1 MANSEGGNAGKVIFA
16 FLLGGLV
23 GAGVAL
29 LLAPVSGKE
38 TRHKIV
44 DAADEA
50 KNKIIEIADLAKE
63 KAAEVGSLGKDR
75 LANTK
80 TNIKAAIEAGKD
92 AFYRKKSELEKESE
106 EA

>member
-1 MANSEGGNAGKVIFA
+1 MSSSEGGNTGKVIFA

-29 LLAPVSGKE
+29 LLAPASGRE
-38 TRHKIV
+38 TREKIT
-44 DAADEA
+44 DAANEA
-50 KNKIIEIADLAKE
+50 KNKIVELADLAKD
-63 KAAEVGSLGKDR
+63 KASEVTSLGKDR
-75 LANTK
+75 ISGAK
-80 TNIKAAIEAGKD
+80 SNIRAAVEAGKE